1 MTTIPAEATATQARA
16 DQAQPE
22 AGPAAAD
29 VVERWSF
36 RPDVRVN
43 GHDHDV
49 RIAHRWGELPLGQLS
64 APVAAALRRLGD
76 APVSPDELA
85 RAVLRGGG
93 SRRQGEPDTD
103 LAALHWLLDRLAGL
117 VVRGIWSDRR
127 QLIAAVPMTPRARL
141 ASAAVGPD
149 DPVRL
154 SRFAYLRRRGDG
166 LVAESPLSLYR
177 LESTS
182 PEATALLAALGRAT
196 TIADLAAALPAGR
209 TAAGCDVAQAV
220 TSLLISAGLAHI
232 GADQERPD
240 QERPDQERP
249 DPDAGPGF
257 AEDADPTLRQWSFH
271 DLLFHSRSR
280 LGRHDEDFGAMFPFI
295 GDLEPQPAVR
305 PLPEGPRVR
314 LPRPELSGLLKRDA
328 TLTAVM
334 EARRSI
340 RDYDERPPTLADLG
354 ELLYRAARVRATLG
368 PEAERGMPYPA
379 TDRPYPSG
387 GASYDLELYLTVRRC
402 EGLDAGGY
410 FYDPLG
416 HQLIRLSQPAG
427 ASQQLLT
434 GAAIACGG
442 ATVPDVLVTLT
453 ARFGRL
459 GWKYRGMAYATT
471 LKHVGV
477 VYQTLYLVA
486 TAMGLAPCG
495 LGSGDA
501 DLAARAFGLDW
512 TRESSVG
519 EFMLGR
525 RPAGYPDNPIA
536 AAMPSYRPANDP
548 HWAAEA
554 AHTIAQSRSTPQ
566 QGAS

>member
-1 MTTIPAEATATQARA
+1 MTTIPAEVTATAARA

-43 GHDHDV
+43 GHDDDV

-76 APVSPDELA
+76 SPVSPDELA
-85 RAVLRGGG
+85 RGVLRGGG
-93 SRRQGEPDTD
+93 SRRPGEPDTD
-103 LAALHWLLDRLAGL
+103 LAALHWLLDRLEGL
-117 VVRGIWSDRR
+117 VIRAIWSGGR

-182 PEATALLAALGRAT
+182 PEATALLAALGRAAT
-196 TIADLAAALPAGR
+196 VADLAAALPAGR
-209 TAAGCDVAQAV
+209 TAAGYDVTHAM

-232 GADQERPD
+232 GANQQHPSQQHPSQQRA
-240 QERPDQERP
+240 
-249 DPDAGPGF
+249 DADKEPLF
-257 AEDADPTLRQWSFH
+257 AEESDPTLRQWSFH

-295 GDLEPQPAVR
+295 GELEPQPAVR
-305 PLPEGPRVR
+305 PLPDGPRTP
-314 LPRPELSGLLKRDA
+314 LPRPELAGLLKRDA

-402 EGLDAGGY
+402 EGLEAGGY

-442 ATVPDVLVTLT
+442 ATVPDILVTLT

-548 HWAAEA
+548 QWAAEA
-554 AHTIAQSRSTPQ
+554 AHAISQSRSTPQ